1 MLRSEPVRFLVCFV
15 ALASCLPQ
23 VGPPIDSDAG
33 ATGGGSASTDGG
45 AMAGGSG
52 GGAPQTCSDMM
63 QNGTETDVDCGGACA
78 PCSLNGRCVTSLD
91 CGSGLCVGSRCAAP
105 QAVCGTA
112 VRCTSWTDL
121 TDAATKVV
129 RFPGGNDRYTPAC
142 VRVRFGQSVT
152 FQGGDF
158 GSHPM
163 TQACGPIA
171 VPAFEQ
177 SSGSAVSITF
187 DKALGVFGYYCTRH
201 GSPNGSGMAGAIEVV
216 R

>member
-1 MLRSEPVRFLVCFV
+1 MLRSAPVRLLVCSFV
-15 ALASCLPQ
+15 LASCLPQ
-23 VGPPIDSDAG
+23 VGPPLEADAG
-33 ATGGGSASTDGG
+33 LTGQGSGLADGG
-45 AMAGGSG
+45 TTAGGSG
-52 GGAPQTCSDMM
+52 GGSATCSDAQ
-63 QNGTETDVDCGGACA
+63 QNGSETDVDCGGSCGPCA
-78 PCSLNGRCVTSLD
+78 NNGRCLTSLD
-91 CGSGLCVGSRCAAP
+91 CSSGLCSGSRCAAP
-105 QAVCGTA
+105 QLGCGSA

-121 TDAATKVV
+121 SDAATKVV

-163 TQACGPIA
+163 TQACGPIT

-187 DKALGVFGYYCTRH
+187 DKALGVFGYYCTHH

>member
-1 MLRSEPVRFLVCFV
+1 MRSLVFVLCF
-15 ALASCLPQ
+15 ASCLPQ
-23 VGPPIDSDAG
+23 VGPPIETDAGVTAGGVSSTDGG
-33 ATGGGSASTDGG
+33 ATGGGSAQS
-45 AMAGGSG
+45 
-52 GGAPQTCSDMM
+52 CSDAT
-63 QNGTETDVDCGGACA
+63 QNGLETDVDCGGSCG
-78 PCSLNGRCVTSLD
+78 PCSLNARCAGALDCLSGLCSSGRCV
-91 CGSGLCVGSRCAAP
+91 AP
-105 QAVCGTA
+105 QAVCGNA

-163 TQACGPIA
+163 TQSCGPISL
-171 VPAFEQ
+171 PAFEQ
-177 SSGSAVSITF
+177 SSGGSVSITF
-187 DKALGVFGYYCTRH
+187 DKALGVFGYFCTHH
-201 GSPNGSGMAGAIEVV
+201 GSANGTGMAGAIEVV